1 MVQIVCTINEQD
13 KKRTNNEQTL
23 QRLIVQIIAQ

>member
-13 KKRTNNEQTL
+13 KKRRNNEQTL
-23 QRLIVQIIAQ
+23 QRLMVQIIAQ